1 MKPNKNRARD
11 IGFYALIGVILLA
24 LMFYLT
30 TPGEEKEYTYSEIE
44 DLFRQERVE
53 SFKLE
58 GSELTLTL
66 READESGK
74 TEIVKE
80 LPDAD
85 WFREDL
91 GDLIEAQKQAG
102 ILTEY
107 DYAKGWIAPWWMSG
121 AT

>member
-53 SFKLE
+53 SF
-58 GSELTLTL
+58 
-66 READESGK
+66 
-74 TEIVKE
+74 
-80 LPDAD
+80 
-85 WFREDL
+85 
-91 GDLIEAQKQAG
+91 
-102 ILTEY
+102 
-107 DYAKGWIAPWWMSG
+107 
-121 AT
+121 